1 MRTTRQ
7 HTQEACAMSDS
18 LSLFTRRHFVRLAAL
33 AGSLSLAVGLPS
45 KAAAAA
51 PRVAAASPSAKPFT
65 NGIDPVSYV
74 GGDGSYARYAKD
86 GIRLGLIEAFPVNYT
101 DPATGQR
108 TGWNTDLVLTALDR
122 ANLTKYEF
130 VQGPWESM
138 VPGLQSGRFDVLTS
152 DVHVTP
158 ERVKIIDFTTPVF
171 WYGDGL
177 FVPAGNPANVH
188 SWADLAGKRVGVGLG
203 VNYQD
208 WLMKRDDLGEL
219 LAYKDQTE
227 TAADLVAGRVDAYV
241 AEDANFTGFLKQ
253 NPTLPI
259 ESVADYVPQSD
270 LTDWTRFGIRKDDRD
285 LNNVLS
291 HAFQEMFIDGT
302 TLGILKK
309 YGLGERNL
317 FAIKGMRSG

>member
-1 MRTTRQ
+1 
-7 HTQEACAMSDS
+7 MSDR
-18 LSLFTRRHFVRLAAL
+18 LSFSRRQFVRLAAL
-33 AGSLSLAVGLPS
+33 AGSLSLAAGLPG
-45 KAAAAA
+45 KVAAAAAA
-51 PRVAAASPSAKPFT
+51 PSVVAASPAAKPFT
-65 NGIDPVSYV
+65 NGIDPPTYV

-86 GIRLGLIEAFPVNYT
+86 GLRLGLIEAFPVNYT
-101 DPATGQR
+101 DPTTGQR

-122 ANLTKYEF
+122 AGLTKYEF

-138 VPGLQSGRFDVLTS
+138 VPGLQSSRFDILTS
-152 DVHVTP
+152 DVHVTA

-177 FVPAGNPANVH
+177 FVPSGNPANVH

-208 WLMKRDDLGEL
+208 WLQKRDDLGEL

-227 TAADLVAGRVDAYV
+227 TAADLVAGRVDVYV

-253 NPTLPI
+253 NPNLPI
-259 ESVADYVPQSD
+259 ESVPDYVPQSD
-270 LTDWTRFGIRKDDRD
+270 LADWTRFGVRKDDRD

-291 HAFQEMFIDGT
+291 HAFGEMFIDGT